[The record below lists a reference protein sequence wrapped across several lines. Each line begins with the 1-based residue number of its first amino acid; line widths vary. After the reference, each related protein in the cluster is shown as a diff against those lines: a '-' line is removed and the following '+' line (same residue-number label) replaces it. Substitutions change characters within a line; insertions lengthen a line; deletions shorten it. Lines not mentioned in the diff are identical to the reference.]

1 MKSFVRRFPWPLCLA
16 LFIIAN
22 ASPRASAQ
30 WAGEPYVLS
39 VTDAWIIGDLY
50 LGKVFGNID
59 SATYS
64 NPLGTFSADDLAAIL
79 EELAGD
85 IGNATATS
93 GTITIATAG
102 VFAANS
108 YEFALTLPP
117 GKRIVEHWPVVT
129 IGGIVYPSEAII
141 EPGPQLQDA
150 AIHVYLHGG
159 ETPWPAGTEWKALL
173 ELAAVTV
180 VDVTAGAGGGM
191 VLPVDMRGIDY
202 LPGSLTTFE

>member
-16 LFIIAN
+16 LFFIAS
-22 ASPRASAQ
+22 ASPSASAQ
-30 WAGEPYVLS
+30 WAGTQWIISP
-39 VTDAWIIGDLY
+39 TDARIIGDLY
-50 LGKVFGNID
+50 LGRVFGNID

-64 NPLGTFSADDLAAIL
+64 NPLGTFSAADMAAIL

-85 IGNATATS
+85 IGNATATA
-93 GTITIATAG
+93 GTTTLATAG

-117 GKRIVEHWPVVT
+117 GKRIVDHWPVVT
-129 IGGIVYPSEAII
+129 IGGVIYPDDAII

-150 AIHVYLHGG
+150 AIHVYLHGA
-159 ETPWPAGTEWKALL
+159 ESPWPAGTEWKALL

-180 VDVTAGAGGGM
+180 IDVTPGAGGGM
-191 VLPVDMRGIDY
+191 VLPVDVRGIDY